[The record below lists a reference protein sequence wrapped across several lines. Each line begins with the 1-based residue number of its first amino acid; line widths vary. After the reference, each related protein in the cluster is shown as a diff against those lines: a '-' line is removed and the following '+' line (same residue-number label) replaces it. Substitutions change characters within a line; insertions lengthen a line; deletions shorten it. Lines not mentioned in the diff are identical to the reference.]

1 MFKVAFVI
9 RDHGSYAY
17 EEEKHE
23 FCFDLEKDANTFYD
37 DLENFIEE
45 RTGGDSYVVSKSKPE
60 KLNDIVLYR
69 YDPHVKRLCRID

>member
-1 MFKVAFVI
+1 MFKVAFVT
-9 RDHGSYAY
+9 RDYGSYAY

-23 FCFDLEKDANTFYD
+23 FCFDLEKDANAFYD

-60 KLNDIVLYR
+60 KLNDLVLYR
-69 YDPHVKRLCRID
+69 YDPDAKRLCRIG

>member
-1 MFKVAFVI
+1 MFKVTFVT
-9 RDHGSYAY
+9 RDYGSYAY

-23 FCFDLEKDANTFYD
+23 FCFDLEKDAKAFYD

-60 KLNDIVLYR
+60 KLNDLVLYR
-69 YDPHVKRLCRID
+69 YDPYAKKLCRID

>member
-1 MFKVAFVI
+1 MFKVVFVT
-9 RDHGSYAY
+9 RDYGSYAY

-23 FCFDLEKDANTFYD
+23 FCFDLEKDANAFYD

-60 KLNDIVLYR
+60 KLNDLVLYR
-69 YDPHVKRLCRID
+69 YDPSAKRLCRID